1 MLSYVQFILNKEY
14 YLSFFLPS
22 QTCRSG
28 DGTSIPGSEL
38 TRTRLESGFLPF
50 QSPVLPQDERNILNR
65 SLALT
70 VQRQRFKLET
80 IRPCHEKGNG
90 ATTPFPLAQFRP
102 VPFAN

>member
-1 MLSYVQFILNKEY
+1 MLFSLFYSFLCSVLFNKEY

-22 QTCRSG
+22 QACRSG

-50 QSPVLPQDERNILNR
+50 QSPVLPQGERNILNR

-70 VQRQRFKLET
+70 VQRQRFKLEA
-80 IRPCHEKGNG
+80 IVLSG
-90 ATTPFPLAQFRP
+90 ADRIP
-102 VPFAN
+102 VVDDS